1 MNDGFPQDESQEL
14 QVRFD
19 NFQYS
24 ARRRASGT
32 SLKRFSRL
40 QVTLSISPCLCD
52 AWPKSCVPVS
62 AQLVNGPQQIMKLF
76 CWFYD
81 NCASKELSE
90 MGFFHL
96 ENTQKSEGREARKW
110 HNTVRPGLMSE
121 GHAQTLLCVRTHF
134 PCVLVEEIL
143 PENKIKYLI
152 SGHDSL
158 ILKNWQNSI
167 G

>member
-1 MNDGFPQDESQEL
+1 
-14 QVRFD
+14 
-19 NFQYS
+19 
-24 ARRRASGT
+24 
-32 SLKRFSRL
+32 
-40 QVTLSISPCLCD
+40 
-52 AWPKSCVPVS
+52 
-62 AQLVNGPQQIMKLF
+62 MKLF

-143 PENKIKYLI
+143 PPNKIKYLI